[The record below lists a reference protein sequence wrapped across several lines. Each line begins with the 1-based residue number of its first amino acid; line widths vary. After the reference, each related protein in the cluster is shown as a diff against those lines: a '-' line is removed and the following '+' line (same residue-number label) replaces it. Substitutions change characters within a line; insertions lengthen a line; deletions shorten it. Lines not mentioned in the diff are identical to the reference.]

1 MIDCFN
7 SLSYDPDCRA
17 IVLSGSGKMFSAGID
32 LQTLMTIG
40 QEGADI
46 EDTARK
52 AYMLRKIIPDLQ
64 ESFNVIEKCRKP
76 VIALIHNGCIGGG
89 VDMITACDVRYCTSD
104 AFFEVKEVKMG
115 LAADIG
121 TLQRLPK
128 VIGNNSLVREL
139 VYTGRQMD
147 AKEALQAGLV
157 NRVYESKEE
166 MVKGALDIASEMAQL
181 SPVAVQ
187 TSKLSM
193 NYSRDHGVA
202 DGLNHIVT
210 LNSAMLQS
218 EDVGLSATAAMTKEK
233 AVFSKL

>member
-7 SLSYDPDCRA
+7 SLSHDPECRA

-52 AYMLRKIIPDLQ
+52 AYLLRRIIPDLQ
-64 ESFNVIEKCRKP
+64 ESFNVIEKCKKP

-157 NRVYESKEE
+157 NRVFESKEE

-202 DGLNHIVT
+202 DGLNHIVR
-210 LNSAMLQS
+210 
-218 EDVGLSATAAMTKEK
+218 EHIK
-233 AVFSKL
+233 

>member
-17 IVLSGSGKMFSAGID
+17 IVLSGAGKMFSAGID
-32 LQTLMTIG
+32 LQTFITVG
-40 QEGADI
+40 QEGAEI

-52 AYMLRKIIPDLQ
+52 SYMLRKIIPELQ

-76 VIALIHNGCIGGG
+76 VIAVIHSGCIGGG
-89 VDMITACDVRYCTSD
+89 VDMVTACDMRYCTSD

-139 VYTGRQMD
+139 VYTGRQID

-157 NRVYESKEE
+157 NRVFESKEE
-166 MVKGALDIASEMAQL
+166 MVKKALEIASEMAQL

-193 NYSRDHGVA
+193 NYSRDHSVQ
-202 DGLNHIVT
+202 DGLNHIVR
-210 LNSAMLQS
+210 
-218 EDVGLSATAAMTKEK
+218 
-233 AVFSKL
+233 KLFP